1 MFANLMFTNI
11 SFFVCTE
18 IKDCESTKYEAIQY
32 QIGQINGKFRETI
45 EGMLCEHFIVMN
57 KRQHDTCAMLSFW
70 CTSYGAHCDKGYR
83 LYSYRTGINNG
94 NDTH

>member
-32 QIGQINGKFRETI
+32 QIGQINGKFKETI
-45 EGMLCEHFIVMN
+45 EGMLCEYSSAMN
-57 KRQHDTCAMLSFW
+57 KRGCKKTPLEKNRPD
-70 CTSYGAHCDKGYR
+70 R
-83 LYSYRTGINNG
+83 EV
-94 NDTH
+94 

>member
-32 QIGQINGKFRETI
+32 QIGQINGKFR
-45 EGMLCEHFIVMN
+45 L
-57 KRQHDTCAMLSFW
+57 K
-70 CTSYGAHCDKGYR
+70 
-83 LYSYRTGINNG
+83 
-94 NDTH
+94 